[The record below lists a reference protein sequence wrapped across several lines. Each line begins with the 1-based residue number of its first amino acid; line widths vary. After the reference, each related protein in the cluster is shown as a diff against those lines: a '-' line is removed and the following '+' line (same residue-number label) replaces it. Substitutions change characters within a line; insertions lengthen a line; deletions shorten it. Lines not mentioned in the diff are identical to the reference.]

1 MYLLVMSST
10 NHLGRCTL
18 DWSGLSD
25 AVSVAVIAAADF
37 AAADYASDVQTEGCL
52 LLSDAQ

>member
-1 MYLLVMSST
+1 MDLLVKSST
-10 NHLGRCTL
+10 YRLGQRTI